1 MADFTGHLQGI
12 SVKPDKDGD
21 LEARVIIGFPV
32 AEDEMT
38 VQELVEML
46 RRAVRIQ
53 IDPLQPSMFATVQR
67 VDADTGEI
75 LAGAR

>member
-21 LEARVIIGFPV
+21 LECKLVIAFPV
-32 AEDEMT
+32 AEDETT
-38 VQELVEML
+38 VTDLVDLL
-46 RRAVRIQ
+46 RRAVRVQ
-53 IDPLQPSMFATVQR
+53 VDPMQPSLFGT
-67 VDADTGEI
+67 VDAQTGEI